1 MNQVIERRFQARIPS
16 PSSKN
21 LEPENEILLKPIRRV
36 RLYENA
42 ADQIQTLILRKKYAP
57 GDRLPSE
64 RSLAQQFHI
73 SRHSLREAL
82 RILDVMGLIEIK
94 VGDGIYVKEV
104 NFLPYIESLNFSI
117 RTRLQVE
124 RDTLVK
130 LWETRR
136 MLEVGMVDIAA
147 RKINDSFLKSLWWC
161 IEEMKKNIDHQDA
174 FISSGIRFHRLIA
187 EIGQNEVLILVWDM
201 LANLI
206 RTSQN
211 KIYRIP
217 WSPKKALAAHKKI
230 YRALEARDSKKAVEA
245 MKQHMLEEEKALV
258 ASVEKRKT

>member
-1 MNQVIERRFQARIPS
+1 VNQVIERRFKARIPS
-16 PSSKN
+16 PSSKTP
-21 LEPENEILLKPIRRV
+21 EPENEILLKPIRRV

-147 RKINDSFLKSLWWC
+147 RQINDSFLKSLLWC
-161 IEEMKKNIDHQDA
+161 IGEMKKNIDHQDA

-230 YRALEARDSKKAVEA
+230 YRALEARDPKKAVEA
-245 MKQHMLEEEKALV
+245 MKQHMLEEEKALM